1 MYHRF
6 NEKKYP
12 STNIQIEIF
21 KKQIEIIK
29 KNNFEFN
36 NPVEFDLKFFSPK
49 SEKKILITIDD
60 AFSSFYQNAWP
71 YLKENKIFI
80 VMLSRFMW
88 EDLEKGV
95 FRNYKRIKSVLK
107 FNFIERVLAKNIDQ
121 QQKNRNLE
129 LLAIKSNYNQNN
141 LYDTSL
147 IFSGNNIILLKSEEI
162 DVMLDDQEYFW
173 EVKHSPK
180 HRI

>member
-1 MYHRF
+1 MIKDISRL
-6 NEKKYP
+6 KLIGK
-12 STNIQIEIF
+12 NIE
-21 KKQIEIIK
+21 
-29 KNNFEFN
+29 
-36 NPVEFDLKFFSPK
+36 DLKTISAY
-49 SEKKILITIDD
+49 SQDSIVKIKDIV
-60 AFSSFYQNAWP
+60 

-107 FNFIERVLAKNIDQ
+107 FNFIENVLAKNINQ

-141 LYDTSL
+141 LYDTNL

-162 DVMLDDQEYFW
+162 DVMLDDQEYSW

-180 HRI
+180 HEI

>member
-1 MYHRF
+1 MIKDISRL
-6 NEKKYP
+6 KLIGK
-12 STNIQIEIF
+12 NIE
-21 KKQIEIIK
+21 
-29 KNNFEFN
+29 
-36 NPVEFDLKFFSPK
+36 DLKTISAY
-49 SEKKILITIDD
+49 SQDSIVKIKDIV
-60 AFSSFYQNAWP
+60 

-107 FNFIERVLAKNIDQ
+107 FNFIENVLAKNINQ

>member
-1 MYHRF
+1 MIKDINRL
-6 NEKKYP
+6 KLIGK
-12 STNIQIEIF
+12 NIE
-21 KKQIEIIK
+21 
-29 KNNFEFN
+29 
-36 NPVEFDLKFFSPK
+36 DLKTISAY
-49 SEKKILITIDD
+49 SQDSIVKIKDIV
-60 AFSSFYQNAWP
+60 

-107 FNFIERVLAKNIDQ
+107 FNFIENVLAKNINQ

-129 LLAIKSNYNQNN
+129 LLAIKSNYNQNH

>member
-1 MYHRF
+1 MIKGINRL
-6 NEKKYP
+6 KLIGK
-12 STNIQIEIF
+12 NIE
-21 KKQIEIIK
+21 
-29 KNNFEFN
+29 
-36 NPVEFDLKFFSPK
+36 DLKTISAY
-49 SEKKILITIDD
+49 SQDSIVKIKDIV
-60 AFSSFYQNAWP
+60 

-107 FNFIERVLAKNIDQ
+107 FNFVENVLAKNINQ

-147 IFSGNNIILLKSEEI
+147 IFSGSNIILLKSEEI

>member
-1 MYHRF
+1 MIKDINRL
-6 NEKKYP
+6 KLIGK
-12 STNIQIEIF
+12 NIE
-21 KKQIEIIK
+21 
-29 KNNFEFN
+29 
-36 NPVEFDLKFFSPK
+36 DLKTISAYCQD
-49 SEKKILITIDD
+49 SIVKIKDIV
-60 AFSSFYQNAWP
+60 

-80 VMLSRFMW
+80 MMLSRFMW
-88 EDLEKGV
+88 EDIEKGV

-107 FNFIERVLAKNIDQ
+107 FNFIESVLAKNINQ

-141 LYDTSL
+141 LYDINL
-147 IFSGNNIILLKSEEI
+147 IFSGNSIILLKSEEI

>member
-1 MYHRF
+1 MIKGINRL
-6 NEKKYP
+6 KLIGK
-12 STNIQIEIF
+12 NIE
-21 KKQIEIIK
+21 
-29 KNNFEFN
+29 
-36 NPVEFDLKFFSPK
+36 DLKTISAY
-49 SEKKILITIDD
+49 SQDSIVKIKDIV
-60 AFSSFYQNAWP
+60 

-107 FNFIERVLAKNIDQ
+107 FNFIENVLAKNINQ

-129 LLAIKSNYNQNN
+129 LLAIKSNYDQNN

>member
-1 MYHRF
+1 MIKGINRL
-6 NEKKYP
+6 KLIGK
-12 STNIQIEIF
+12 NIE
-21 KKQIEIIK
+21 
-29 KNNFEFN
+29 
-36 NPVEFDLKFFSPK
+36 DLKTISAY
-49 SEKKILITIDD
+49 SQDSIVKIKDIV
-60 AFSSFYQNAWP
+60 

-107 FNFIERVLAKNIDQ
+107 FNFIENVLAKNINQ
-121 QQKNRNLE
+121 QQKDRNLE
-129 LLAIKSNYNQNN
+129 LLAIKSNHNQNN
-141 LYDTSL
+141 LYYTSL

>member
-1 MYHRF
+1 MIKGINRL
-6 NEKKYP
+6 KLIGK
-12 STNIQIEIF
+12 NIE
-21 KKQIEIIK
+21 
-29 KNNFEFN
+29 
-36 NPVEFDLKFFSPK
+36 DLKTISAY
-49 SEKKILITIDD
+49 SQDSIVKIKDIV
-60 AFSSFYQNAWP
+60 

-80 VMLSRFMW
+80 LMLSRFMW

-107 FNFIERVLAKNIDQ
+107 FNFIENVLAKNINQ

>member
-1 MYHRF
+1 MIKGINRL
-6 NEKKYP
+6 KLIGK
-12 STNIQIEIF
+12 NIE
-21 KKQIEIIK
+21 
-29 KNNFEFN
+29 
-36 NPVEFDLKFFSPK
+36 DLKTISAYCQD
-49 SEKKILITIDD
+49 SIVKIKDLV
-60 AFSSFYQNAWP
+60 

-80 VMLSRFMW
+80 MMLSRFMW
-88 EDLEKGV
+88 EDIEKGV

-107 FNFIERVLAKNIDQ
+107 FNFIENVLAKNINQ

>member
-1 MYHRF
+1 MIKDIIRL
-6 NEKKYP
+6 KLIGK
-12 STNIQIEIF
+12 NIE
-21 KKQIEIIK
+21 
-29 KNNFEFN
+29 
-36 NPVEFDLKFFSPK
+36 DLKSI
-49 SEKKILITIDD
+49 SAYCQDSIVKIKDLV
-60 AFSSFYQNAWP
+60 

-80 VMLSRFMW
+80 MILSRFMW
-88 EDLEKGV
+88 EDIEKGV

-107 FNFIERVLAKNIDQ
+107 FNFIEIILAKNINQ

-129 LLAIKSNYNQNN
+129 LLAIKSNRNQNN

>member
-1 MYHRF
+1 MIKGI
-6 NEKKYP
+6 NQLKLIGK
-12 STNIQIEIF
+12 NIE
-21 KKQIEIIK
+21 
-29 KNNFEFN
+29 
-36 NPVEFDLKFFSPK
+36 DLKTISAY
-49 SEKKILITIDD
+49 SQDSIVKIKDIV
-60 AFSSFYQNAWP
+60 

-107 FNFIERVLAKNIDQ
+107 FNFIENVLAKNINQ

-180 HRI
+180 HGI

>member
-1 MYHRF
+1 MIKSINRL
-6 NEKKYP
+6 KLIGK
-12 STNIQIEIF
+12 NIE
-21 KKQIEIIK
+21 
-29 KNNFEFN
+29 
-36 NPVEFDLKFFSPK
+36 DLK
-49 SEKKILITIDD
+49 TISAYSQDSIVRIKD
-60 AFSSFYQNAWP
+60 IV

-80 VMLSRFMW
+80 AMLSRFMW

-107 FNFIERVLAKNIDQ
+107 FNFIENVLAKNINQ

-141 LYDTSL
+141 LYDTNL

-180 HRI
+180 HKI

>member
-1 MYHRF
+1 MIKDINRL
-6 NEKKYP
+6 KLVGK
-12 STNIQIEIF
+12 NIEDLKTISAYSQDS
-21 KKQIEIIK
+21 IIK
-29 KNNFEFN
+29 IKDI
-36 NPVEFDLKFFSPK
+36 V
-49 SEKKILITIDD
+49 
-60 AFSSFYQNAWP
+60 
-71 YLKENKIFI
+71 YLKENKIFV

-107 FNFIERVLAKNIDQ
+107 FNFIENVLAKNINQ

-141 LYDTSL
+141 LYDTNL

-180 HRI
+180 HKI

>member
-1 MYHRF
+1 MTKDINRL
-6 NEKKYP
+6 KLIGK
-12 STNIQIEIF
+12 NIE
-21 KKQIEIIK
+21 
-29 KNNFEFN
+29 
-36 NPVEFDLKFFSPK
+36 DLKTISAYCQD
-49 SEKKILITIDD
+49 SIVKIKDIV
-60 AFSSFYQNAWP
+60 

-88 EDLEKGV
+88 EDLEKGL

-107 FNFIERVLAKNIDQ
+107 FHFIENVLAKNINQ

-180 HRI
+180 HKI

>member
-1 MYHRF
+1 MIKDINRL
-6 NEKKYP
+6 KLIGK
-12 STNIQIEIF
+12 NIE
-21 KKQIEIIK
+21 
-29 KNNFEFN
+29 
-36 NPVEFDLKFFSPK
+36 DLKTISAY
-49 SEKKILITIDD
+49 SQDSIVKIKDIV
-60 AFSSFYQNAWP
+60 

-80 VMLSRFMW
+80 MMLSRFMW

-95 FRNYKRIKSVLK
+95 FRNYKRIKSILK
-107 FNFIERVLAKNIDQ
+107 FNFIENVLAKNINQ

-162 DVMLDDQEYFW
+162 DVMLDDREYFW

-180 HRI
+180 HKI

>member
-1 MYHRF
+1 MIKDINRL
-6 NEKKYP
+6 KLIGK
-12 STNIQIEIF
+12 NIE
-21 KKQIEIIK
+21 
-29 KNNFEFN
+29 
-36 NPVEFDLKFFSPK
+36 DLKTISAY
-49 SEKKILITIDD
+49 SQDSIVKIKDIV
-60 AFSSFYQNAWP
+60 

-107 FNFIERVLAKNIDQ
+107 FNFIENVLAKNINQ

-147 IFSGNNIILLKSEEI
+147 IFSGNNAILLKSEEI

-180 HRI
+180 HGV